1 MTEQEQIAKTQ
12 RYIMEEI
19 EAFAAVGHHPV
30 SEDDLRYIV
39 YLRGET
45 DENQALMNL
54 IRRGEVTVELNPD
67 DIAESL
73 LMATE
78 AK

>member
-12 RYIMEEI
+12 RYIKEEL
-19 EAFAAVGHHPV
+19 EAFAAVGPRPV
-30 SEDDLRYIV
+30 SEDDLRYVV
-39 YLRGET
+39 YLREEV